1 MAQNPSLSLL
11 DPKQAMIRTFDASND
26 AVRTVPAEATIF
38 EVELDKAD
46 GDSVLAYKG
55 AFLQD
60 ANYTSAS
67 TSPLTEQD
75 VKGVSRLNLHLKV
88 ITQVNTDVTF
98 TVEHSP
104 VDSGDMW
111 ISSGLSLT
119 AAAADAANTIKSDTL
134 EEVLARRVRI
144 TASAAIASGDVRLAL
159 IGD

>member
-1 MAQNPSLSLL
+1 MAQNPSISLL
-11 DPKQAMIRTFDASND
+11 DPKQAMLRVYDASND
-26 AVRTVPAEATIF
+26 AVRTVPAETTVF
-38 EVELDKAD
+38 EIELDKAD

-60 ANYTSAS
+60 VNYTSAS
-67 TSPLTEQD
+67 VSPLDEQD

-98 TVEHSP
+98 IVQYSP
-104 VDSGDMW
+104 TDSGDMW
-111 ISSGLSLT
+111 INSGLSLT
-119 AAAADAANTIKSDTL
+119 AAAADAADTIKSDTL

-144 TASAAIASGDVRLAL
+144 TASNAIASGDVRLAL